1 MNRQAALIALAFVL
15 APFCAQADVYRWTDA
30 TGEVHY
36 SDRPVEGAVLVKT
49 ANPRPPSPGDSAPSR
64 VAATPY
70 VAPPT
75 SPEQATR
82 DAEQAVAQ
90 DLAAKRARE
99 CTEAKARY
107 EKSLQAR
114 RIFRTLENGE
124 REYLTD
130 AEADQVRVT
139 NRATMDA
146 ACGPAP
152 RTAR

>member
-1 MNRQAALIALAFVL
+1 MRPIAILALAVAL
-15 APFCAQADVYRWTDA
+15 APLCAQADVYRWVDSS
-30 TGEVHY
+30 GEVHY

-49 ANPRPPSPGDSAPSR
+49 ANPRPASPADPVPSR

-70 VAPPT
+70 AAPAV
-75 SPEQATR
+75 SPEAATR
-82 DAEQAVAQ
+82 EAERAVAQ
-90 DLAAKRARE
+90 DLAEKRARE

-107 EKSLQAR
+107 DKSLQAR

-130 AEADQVRVT
+130 AEADQVRIT
-139 NRATMDA
+139 NRTTRDA